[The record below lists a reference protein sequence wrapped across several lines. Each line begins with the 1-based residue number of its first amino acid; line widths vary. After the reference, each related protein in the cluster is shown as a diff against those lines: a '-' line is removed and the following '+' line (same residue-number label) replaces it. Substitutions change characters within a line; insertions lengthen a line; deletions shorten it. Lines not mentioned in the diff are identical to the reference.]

1 MSTQLKKY
9 AVYMEP
15 ALAKLLRNL
24 SLTKGCKSHPD
35 CGSTSEAARR
45 FIKKS
50 ILNTEKQLINIKEI
64 NWSEKYD

>member
-1 MSTQLKKY
+1 MNAQLKKY

-15 ALAKLLRNL
+15 ELAKLLRNL
-24 SLTKGCKSHPD
+24 SLIKGCKSHPD

-45 FIKKS
+45 FIKKA
-50 ILNTEKQLINIKEI
+50 ILANEKQLINIKNI